1 MTQRNLLDA
10 LVDLALGKH
19 FNDVIDSDA
28 LNSKQ
33 EQGRSFEDYCKDL
46 LAGVTDS
53 ADRERLLAEQFSY
66 LGSPNNPPD
75 AMFRGGNRGDAFE
88 FKKSGSPRKEN
99 QLNSSYP
106 TSRLVVS
113 NPRLTAAA
121 KNCEPWQS
129 RDFFYFFG
137 DRPDLTVVGNWL
149 WIVQG
154 NLLAEDVMT
163 LSTLEE
169 KIRSA
174 IAGVI
179 RETGYEPADTKE
191 LGRINSVD
199 SIGSASL
206 RIRPMWLLKGPE
218 TIFGHLSGADPE
230 PESRFVVHALMTRDK
245 WQDLAATSL
254 SWQHFPMQNDYE
266 LQSVSIFGH
275 EPHAPLYVDNPS
287 NFKHNSPQIPVVLV
301 RICFK

>member
-1 MTQRNLLDA
+1 MLDA

-19 FNDVIDSDA
+19 FNVAIDSGTP
-28 LNSKQ
+28 NPKQ
-33 EQGRSFEDYCKDL
+33 EQGKSFEDYCKDL

-53 ADRERLLAEQFSY
+53 ANREQILDEQFAY
-66 LGSPNNPPD
+66 QGSPNNPPD

-88 FKKSGSPRKEN
+88 FKKSGSPRREN

-113 NPRLTAAA
+113 NPRLTAVA
-121 KNCEPWQS
+121 KNCESWQS

-137 DRPDLTVVGNWL
+137 DRPDFALTGNWI

-174 IAGVI
+174 ISGVI
-179 RETGYEPADTKE
+179 KEAGYEPGETKE

-218 TIFGHLSGADPE
+218 NIFGHLSGVNPE
-230 PESRFVVHALMTRDK
+230 PESRFVVHALMTIDK
-245 WQDLAATSL
+245 WEQLKISSS
-254 SWQHFPMQNDYE
+254 SWSNFPVSNSAID
-266 LQSVSIFGH
+266 VSIFGH
-275 EPHAPLYVDNPS
+275 DEKHPLFVDNPS
-287 NFKHNSPQIPVVLV
+287 NFTRNSPQIPVVLIRV
-301 RICFK
+301 CIK